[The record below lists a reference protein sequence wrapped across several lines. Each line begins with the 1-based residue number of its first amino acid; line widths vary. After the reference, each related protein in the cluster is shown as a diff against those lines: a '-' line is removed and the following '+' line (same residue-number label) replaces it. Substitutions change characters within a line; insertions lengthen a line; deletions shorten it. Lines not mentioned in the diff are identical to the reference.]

1 MYKIDYYKWGII
13 SIDGKEYK
21 NDIKIYPDEII
32 PDWWRSIG
40 HKLLGADIPELRG
53 KNIDFLIVGCG
64 AYGALHISST
74 AIQLFKSLGITWN
87 SLKTEE
93 AVKEYNR
100 LVDSGENAG
109 GFFHLTC

>member
-64 AYGALHISST
+64 AYGALQPGGSQPPAQPFSKH
-74 AIQLFKSLGITWN
+74 
-87 SLKTEE
+87 EDE
-93 AVKEYNR
+93 AR
-100 LVDSGENAG
+100 SR
-109 GFFHLTC
+109 